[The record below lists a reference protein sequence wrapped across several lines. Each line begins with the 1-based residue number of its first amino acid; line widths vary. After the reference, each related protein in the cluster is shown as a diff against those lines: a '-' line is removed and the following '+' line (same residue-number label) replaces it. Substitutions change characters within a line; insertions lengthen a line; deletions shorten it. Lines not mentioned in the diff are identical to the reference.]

1 MADEQPPPDDG
12 QASSADEFVPPSFDE
27 LPGTLDLGAFSVSL
41 AVADLARSRSFYE
54 TLGFVVVGGDADEHW
69 LILKNGET
77 TLGLFEGLFPDNILT
92 FNPGLDARMGRVA
105 DFLDVR
111 EIQARLDDAGIE
123 LERRVDDDSTHG
135 PASITLID
143 PDGNPILIDQFF

>member
-1 MADEQPPPDDG
+1 M
-12 QASSADEFVPPSFDE
+12 
-27 LPGTLDLGAFSVSL
+27 SL